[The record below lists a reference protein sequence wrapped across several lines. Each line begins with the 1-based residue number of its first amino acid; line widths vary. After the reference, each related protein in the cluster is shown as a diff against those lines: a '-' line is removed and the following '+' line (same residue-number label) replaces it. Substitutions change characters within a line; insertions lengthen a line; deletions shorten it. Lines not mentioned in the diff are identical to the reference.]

1 MPNIDTDDIMNK
13 VTCCDMNGKVQW
25 EFHDKN
31 VLESPQRTR
40 CFMPN
45 IDTAM
50 VLLSIHVTSHAR
62 PNLMSIVK
70 SIDPSLCN
78 TTTSA
83 V

>member
-1 MPNIDTDDIMNK
+1 
-13 VTCCDMNGKVQW
+13 MNGKVQW

-31 VLESPQRTR
+31 G
-40 CFMPN
+40 FMPN

-78 TTTSA
+78 TMTA
-83 V
+83 AG